1 MREQGKEGVSVH
13 PPSHLASHGE
23 NVKVRYTEKRKG
35 KGLEEKESQDNLKL
49 GKAIYK
55 YVKLKV
61 SHI

>member
-1 MREQGKEGVSVH
+1 MREHGKEGVSVQ

-49 GKAIYK
+49 GKAI
-55 YVKLKV
+55 
-61 SHI
+61 